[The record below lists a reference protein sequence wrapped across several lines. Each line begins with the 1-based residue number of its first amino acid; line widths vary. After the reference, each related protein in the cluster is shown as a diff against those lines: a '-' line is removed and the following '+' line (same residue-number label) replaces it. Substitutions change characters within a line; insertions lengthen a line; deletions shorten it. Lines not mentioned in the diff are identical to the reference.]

1 MLELLSFVKEHLAWY
16 LVNKLIS
23 DKAATLIDDQF
34 SKLVKEISNFTDEIV
49 NGFNIPKGCL
59 KAPIYDGYQQYY
71 SVKKT
76 GGEHYNR
83 KPKF

>member
-1 MLELLSFVKEHLAWY
+1 MKEHLAWY
-16 LVNKLIS
+16 LVNKFVS
-23 DKAATLIDDQF
+23 DKAAQLIDAQY
-34 SKLVKEISNFTDEIV
+34 SLLIKEISNYTDEIIA
-49 NGFNIPKGCL
+49 GFNIPKGCL
-59 KAPIYDGYQQYY
+59 KAPIYDGYQNYY